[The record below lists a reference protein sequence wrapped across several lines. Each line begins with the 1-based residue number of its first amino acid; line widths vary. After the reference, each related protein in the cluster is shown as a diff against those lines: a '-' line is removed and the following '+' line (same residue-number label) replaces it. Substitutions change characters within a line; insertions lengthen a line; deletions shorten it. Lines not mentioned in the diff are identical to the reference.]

1 MSFSDFSSATTKSAA
16 IGNLITKLLKSVAYV
31 HHEHLT
37 TTSYERHITLQQYY
51 EGMPGVV
58 DTLAE
63 ASIARGY
70 PQSFAVQFNPS
81 SFEQL
86 LIDAMAECNSVHKIL
101 EKDEM
106 WDLTNALED
115 IMTFISS
122 VQYKLRLK

>member
-1 MSFSDFSSATTKSAA
+1 MDFANYSSTQSKSSSV
-16 IGNLITKLLKSVAYV
+16 GNLITKLLKSVPYV

-70 PQSFAVQFNPS
+70 PQSFDAQFNLV

-86 LIDAMAECNSVHKIL
+86 LNDAMSECNAVHKIL
-101 EKDEM
+101 EKDGM